1 MDVKRQALLG
11 IGKYGSEVMEVC
23 SCEVANERSSF
34 AKFKQKKWAGR

>member
-23 SCEVANERSSF
+23 SCEVGPMKEARLKHST
-34 AKFKQKKWAGR
+34 